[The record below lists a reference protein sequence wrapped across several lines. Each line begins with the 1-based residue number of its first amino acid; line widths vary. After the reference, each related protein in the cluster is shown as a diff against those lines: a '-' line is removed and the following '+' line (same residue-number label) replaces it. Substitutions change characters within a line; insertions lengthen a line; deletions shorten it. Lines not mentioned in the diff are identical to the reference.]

1 MTEDKRFDLKS
12 VHFKKLTIKI
22 YDKFEDK
29 ELDLSLFEIVDLLNE
44 VAEPEYTL
52 KDFRDDVCDKIDEI
66 MELHLWSNDK
76 RFRKVLGLIQ
86 DNNGDLLDLTE
97 IEDKMNQLNNE
108 NEQLKK
114 RNKVLS
120 DQITAQGIVIEGY
133 QERNMRL
140 YREKEELINGVTERP
155 FTNEIHRIIRDDT
168 EIACGDTMGD
178 AEIIVDL
185 LNRQRSVIMIE
196 RRTRERMVDALK
208 KEIRDSDGVLRESLV
223 RILKKKI

>member
-1 MTEDKRFDLKS
+1 MTE
-12 VHFKKLTIKI
+12 
-22 YDKFEDK
+22 
-29 ELDLSLFEIVDLLNE
+29 N
-44 VAEPEYTL
+44 
-52 KDFRDDVCDKIDEI
+52 
-66 MELHLWSNDK
+66 K

-97 IEDKMNQLNNE
+97 IADKMNQLNNE
-108 NEQLKK
+108 IEQLKK

-223 RILKKKI
+223 QVLKKKI